1 MKHMTFNERVGKNLR
16 NLRLEHDLSMRDL
29 ADRLGTT
36 DIKICRI
43 ENGGVKLSL
52 EDAIRIADLFDISLD
67 KLVEQI

>member
-1 MKHMTFNERVGKNLR
+1 MKHMTFNEQVGRNLR

-36 DIKICRI
+36 DSKICRI

>member
-1 MKHMTFNERVGKNLR
+1 MKRMTFNEQVGKNLR
-16 NLRLEHDLSMRDL
+16 DLRLEHNLSMRDL
-29 ADRLGTT
+29 AERLGTT
-36 DIKICRI
+36 STKICRI